1 MILPQEIIAKKRGG
15 KILPGED
22 IEAFIAGYTRG
33 EISDAQAA
41 ALAMAIFFK
50 GLDACECAALT
61 LAMARSGTI
70 LSWRE
75 ADLPGPVVDKHST
88 GGVGDTVSLI
98 LAPAVA
104 ACGLFVPMI
113 AGRGL
118 GHTGGTIDKLESIP
132 GYNTAPDKDRLM
144 EVVRRCG
151 CAIVGQTEYLA
162 PADKKLYAVRDVTA
176 TVELIPLITASILAK
191 KLAAGLDALVVDV
204 KTGSGAFL
212 PSFDAARA
220 LAELISSVGAEAGLP
235 VHALITDMDE
245 PLAPAA
251 GNALEVAVAIDFL
264 TGKQIDPRLR
274 EVVLQLGGEMLL
286 LGDKAENL
294 AEASRRVGEAISSG
308 AAAERF
314 ACMTAALGGP
324 LNLLERPK
332 NYLSRAAVVLPVFPR
347 RSGYV
352 QKIDTRELG
361 NCVVHLGGGRRDVN
375 AKIDPTVGLSEIA
388 KIGAFVGDDAPLCV
402 VHAADADAAGAT
414 AMRIGAAYEIVDE
427 AAHEPRPC
435 IIARIG
441 ARTIAISPVRTEEE
455 F

>member
-1 MILPQEIIAKKRGG
+1 LILPQEIIAKKRGG

-41 ALAMAIFFK
+41 AFAMAIFFN
-50 GLDACECAALT
+50 GLDARECARLT

-132 GYNTAPDKDRLM
+132 GYNTAPDNDRLM

-151 CAIVGQTEYLA
+151 CAIVGQTEDLA

-176 TVELIPLITASILAK
+176 TVESIPLITASILAK
-191 KLAAGLDALVVDV
+191 KLAAGLDALVMDV

-212 PSFDAARA
+212 RNRSQS
-220 LAELISSVGAEAGLP
+220 LI
-235 VHALITDMDE
+235 
-245 PLAPAA
+245 
-251 GNALEVAVAIDFL
+251 
-264 TGKQIDPRLR
+264 
-274 EVVLQLGGEMLL
+274 LGG
-286 LGDKAENL
+286 
-294 AEASRRVGEAISSG
+294 
-308 AAAERF
+308 
-314 ACMTAALGGP
+314 
-324 LNLLERPK
+324 
-332 NYLSRAAVVLPVFPR
+332 AV
-347 RSGYV
+347 Y
-352 QKIDTRELG
+352 
-361 NCVVHLGGGRRDVN
+361 
-375 AKIDPTVGLSEIA
+375 
-388 KIGAFVGDDAPLCV
+388 
-402 VHAADADAAGAT
+402 
-414 AMRIGAAYEIVDE
+414 
-427 AAHEPRPC
+427 
-435 IIARIG
+435 
-441 ARTIAISPVRTEEE
+441 
-455 F
+455 

>member
-1 MILPQEIIAKKRGG
+1 MSFKRNLWGNRLDISLQVPRELNGLPWPGREALRQFRGRRSEFHRHLERLDLSVPLLLNRNCHVFPPGRHRAIQLILPQEIIAKKRGG

-41 ALAMAIFFK
+41 ALAIAIFFK
-50 GLDACECAALT
+50 GLDARECAALT

-151 CAIVGQTEYLA
+151 CAIVGQTEDLA

-176 TVELIPLITASILAK
+176 TVESIPLITASILAK

-220 LAELISSVGAEAGLP
+220 LAESISSVGAEAGLP

-245 PLAPAA
+245 PLAPSH
-251 GNALEVAVAIDFL
+251 GSQS
-264 TGKQIDPRLR
+264 TQ
-274 EVVLQLGGEMLL
+274 
-286 LGDKAENL
+286 
-294 AEASRRVGEAISSG
+294 
-308 AAAERF
+308 
-314 ACMTAALGGP
+314 
-324 LNLLERPK
+324 
-332 NYLSRAAVVLPVFPR
+332 
-347 RSGYV
+347 
-352 QKIDTRELG
+352 
-361 NCVVHLGGGRRDVN
+361 
-375 AKIDPTVGLSEIA
+375 
-388 KIGAFVGDDAPLCV
+388 
-402 VHAADADAAGAT
+402 
-414 AMRIGAAYEIVDE
+414 
-427 AAHEPRPC
+427 
-435 IIARIG
+435 
-441 ARTIAISPVRTEEE
+441 
-455 F
+455 